1 MDDRVIDSLIKEL
14 KDEGIPPYCP
24 NTVLISYIYQ
34 GNAALER
41 YVENIDYE
49 KDYTARDLLKNYVWY
64 SFNKA
69 SNEFFV
75 NYGDILLSW
84 QFSKVGESSD

>member
-1 MDDRVIDSLIKEL
+1 MQDKYYDSLISEL
-14 KDEGIPPYCP
+14 RDEGIPPYCP
-24 NTVLISYIYQ
+24 NNVLISYINQ

-49 KDYTARDLLKNYVWY
+49 KDYTARDLLKSFVWY
-64 SFNKA
+64 SFNKV

-75 NYGDILLSW
+75 NYGDTLLSW
-84 QFSKVGESSD
+84 QFSKVGDVND